1 MYISSLKLWNFRK
14 YGSSADVAEDTKP
27 NLEVIFNKGLN
38 VLIGENDSGKSA
50 ILDAI
55 KLVLKTHAYEWI
67 KVEKDDFHTGTT
79 KLRIEIEFRGLEVNE
94 ARHFTEW
101 LGWAKAEDGK
111 TDEPLLRLIYQVERN
126 AQRIFPAD
134 VCAGMDFTGM
144 PINAAAREYLNT
156 TYLKALRDADSELTA
171 KKNSRVV
178 QIFQKHDLL
187 KKKEGENH
195 YFEKVLNLTNKA
207 IDGWF
212 DNPDNKPQIKEII
225 NEFIEDFISEDHCV
239 DFKLSPPE
247 ILSILEKIAIG
258 IKDNS
263 NPGLGTLNRLYM
275 AVELLHLRK
284 ANWDGTRVCLI
295 EELEAHLHPQAQLKV
310 IEKLQ
315 NEKGVQFI
323 MTTHSP
329 NLASKVPLES
339 LIICKNNN
347 AFPMGS
353 VYTKLDKENYK
364 FLERFLDVTKSN
376 LFFAKGVIIVEG
388 WSEQILIPTLAK
400 KLGYDLT
407 KKEISIINV
416 GSTAYLHFA
425 KIFLRADKEAKMGIP
440 VAIVADLDKREYE
453 REPKIDE
460 NGEIKKNGKKTVYE
474 YIKQPSIS
482 YCRERAAKRKSIIDG
497 DMYVKAFV
505 SNKWT
510 LEYCLLKSQLLSEIF
525 KTSLKAVHSD
535 TFDDA
540 CTTEEKWEEGLARIM
555 LSKSIKKTEI
565 ANQIATLVEIAN
577 LNDYKEED
585 AISYLIN
592 AIKHACSEKP
602 QKTDD
607 NT

>member
-14 YGSSADVAEDTKP
+14 YGCSSDVTEDIIP
-27 NLEVIFNKGLN
+27 HLEVAFNKGLN

-67 KVEKDDFHTGTT
+67 KVENDDFHNGTT
-79 KLRIEIEFRGLEVNE
+79 KFRIEIEFRGLEVNE

-101 LGWAKAEDGK
+101 LGWDKKEDGVNDK
-111 TDEPLLRLIYQVERN
+111 PLLRLIYQVERN
-126 AQRIFPAD
+126 AQRIFPAE

-144 PINAAAREYLNT
+144 PINAAARDYLKT

-171 KKNSRVV
+171 KKNSRVA
-178 QIFQKHDLL
+178 QIFQNHDLL
-187 KKKEGENH
+187 KKKEGETH
-195 YFEKVLNLTNKA
+195 YFETLIEESNIN
-207 IDGWF
+207 INQWF
-212 DNPDNKPQIKEII
+212 DSADNKPQIKDII
-225 NEFIEDFISEDHCV
+225 NEFVKAFISDDIDAIFE
-239 DFKLSPPE
+239 LSPPE
-247 ILSILEKIAIG
+247 ILSILEKIAIE

-284 ANWDGTRVCLI
+284 ANWDGARVCLI

-315 NEKGVQFI
+315 TEKDVQFI

-347 AFPMGS
+347 AFPMGIK
-353 VYTKLDKENYK
+353 YTKLDKDNYK
-364 FLERFLDVTKSN
+364 YLERFLDVTKSN

-388 WSEQILIPTLAK
+388 WSEQILIPALAK

-407 KKEISIINV
+407 KKEVSIINV

-425 KIFLRADKEAKMGIP
+425 KIFLRDDKDAKMGIP
-440 VAIVADLDKREYE
+440 VAIVTDLDNRPNDK
-453 REPKIDE
+453 DE
-460 NGEIKKNGKKTVYE
+460 FVETQ
-474 YIKQPSIS
+474 KQKVRKENLDKLKEEFEGSDITLQI
-482 YCRERAAKRKSIIDG
+482 AKE
-497 DMYVKAFV
+497 
-505 SNKWT
+505 WT
-510 LEYCLLKSQLLSEIF
+510 LEWCLYKSKLSEAF
-525 KTSLKAVHSD
+525 KQSVQEVHSKTKD
-535 TFDDA
+535 F
-540 CTTEEKWEEGLARIM
+540 EKEKDKYKPEFEGKFI
-555 LSKSIKKTEI
+555 SKLRKDEGTSNLDKVSIASVFAEKLETDHAIILDE
-565 ANQIATLVEIAN
+565 
-577 LNDYKEED
+577 NDEYVG
-585 AISYLIN
+585 YLIN

-607 NT
+607 NK

>member
-14 YGSSADVAEDTKP
+14 YGSPEDVTEDTTP
-27 NLEVIFNKGLN
+27 HLAVSFNKGLN

-67 KVEKDDFHTGTT
+67 KVENDDFHHVTT
-79 KLRIEIEFRGLEVNE
+79 KFRIEIEFRGLEVNE

-126 AQRIFPAD
+126 SQRIFPAE

-144 PINAAAREYLNT
+144 PINASAREYLKT

-171 KKNSRVV
+171 KKNSRVA
-178 QIFQKHDLL
+178 QIFQNHDLL
-187 KKKEGENH
+187 KKKEGNTH
-195 YFEKVLNLTNKA
+195 YFETLIGQSNNC
-207 IDGWF
+207 INQWF
-212 DNPDNKPQIKEII
+212 DNADNKPQIKDII
-225 NEFIEDFISEDHCV
+225 NEFVKAFISDNI
-239 DFKLSPPE
+239 DAIFDLSKPE

-315 NEKGVQFI
+315 NEPDVQFI

-353 VYTKLDKENYK
+353 IYTKLKNDSYIH
-364 FLERFLDVTKSN
+364 LERFLDVTKSN

-388 WSEQILIPTLAK
+388 WSEQILIPALAK
-400 KLGYDLT
+400 KLGFDLT
-407 KKEISIINV
+407 KKEVSIINV

-425 KIFLRADKEAKMGIP
+425 KIFLRDDKDAKMGIP
-440 VAIVADLDKREYE
+440 VAIVTDLDNRPNDK
-453 REPKIDE
+453 DE
-460 NGEIKKNGKKTVYE
+460 FVETQ
-474 YIKQPSIS
+474 KQKVRKENLDKLKEEFEGSDITLQI
-482 YCRERAAKRKSIIDG
+482 AKE
-497 DMYVKAFV
+497 
-505 SNKWT
+505 WT
-510 LEYCLLKSQLLSEIF
+510 LEWCLYKSKLSEAF
-525 KTSLKAVHSD
+525 KQSVQEVHSKTKEFEKEKD
-535 TFDDA
+535 KYKPEFEGKFISKLRKDDGTSNLDKVSIA
-540 CTTEEKWEEGLARIM
+540 SVFAEKLE
-555 LSKSIKKTEI
+555 
-565 ANQIATLVEIAN
+565 ANPAITLDK
-577 LNDYKEED
+577 NDEYVG
-585 AISYLIN
+585 YLIK
-592 AIKHACSEKP
+592 AIKHACSDGDK
-602 QKTDD
+602 K
-607 NT
+607 

>member
-14 YGSSADVAEDTKP
+14 YGSPADVTEDTTP
-27 NLEVIFNKGLN
+27 HLAVSFNKGLN

-67 KVEKDDFHTGTT
+67 KVENDDFHHGTT
-79 KLRIEIEFRGLEVNE
+79 KFRIEIEFRGLEVNE
-94 ARHFTEW
+94 ARHFIEW
-101 LGWAKAEDGK
+101 IGWDKEEDGE
-111 TDEPLLRLIYQVERN
+111 TDKPLLRIIYQVERN
-126 AQRIFPAD
+126 AQRIFPTE

-144 PINAAAREYLNT
+144 PIYAAAREYLKT

-171 KKNSRVV
+171 KKNSRVA
-178 QIFQKHDLL
+178 QIFQNHDLL
-187 KKKEGENH
+187 KKKEGETH
-195 YFEKVLNLTNKA
+195 YFETLIEESNKN
-207 IDGWF
+207 INQWF
-212 DNPDNKPQIKEII
+212 DNENNKPQIKDII
-225 NEFIEDFISEDHCV
+225 NEFVKAFISDDIDAIFE
-239 DFKLSPPE
+239 LSEPE

-315 NEKGVQFI
+315 NEPDVQFI

-353 VYTKLDKENYK
+353 IYTKLNKENYK
-364 FLERFLDVTKSN
+364 YLERFLDVTKSN
-376 LFFAKGVIIVEG
+376 LFFAKGIIIVEG
-388 WSEQILIPTLAK
+388 WSEQILIPALAK

-407 KKEISIINV
+407 KKEVSIINV

-425 KIFLRADKEAKMGIP
+425 KIFLRADGNAKMEIP

-453 REPKIDE
+453 REPMIDE
-460 NGEIKKNGKKTVYE
+460 NGKIKKNGKKTVYT

-482 YCRERAAKRKSIIDG
+482 YCRERSAKRKSIIDR
-497 DMYVKAFV
+497 DRYVKAFV

-510 LEYCLLKSQLLSEIF
+510 LEYCLLKSELLSEIF
-525 KTSLKAVHSD
+525 KSSLKTVHSD
-535 TFDDA
+535 IFNDA
-540 CTTEEKWEEGLARIM
+540 CTTEEKWEEALARIM

-565 ANQIATLVEIAN
+565 ANQITTLVESTN
-577 LNDYKEED
+577 LNNYKEED
-585 AISYLIN
+585 AISYLIK
-592 AIKHACSEKP
+592 AIKHACSNG
-602 QKTDD
+602 D
-607 NT
+607 

>member
-1 MYISSLKLWNFRK
+1 MYIENLKLWNFRK
-14 YGSSADVAEDTKP
+14 YGSSTDVTEETIP
-27 NLEVIFNKGLN
+27 HLEIPFNKGLN

-67 KVEKDDFHTGTT
+67 KVGNDDFHKDTN
-79 KLRIEIEFRGLEVNE
+79 KLRIEIIFRGLEIKE

-101 LGWAKAEDGK
+101 IGWDKEEDGQ
-111 TDEPLLRLIYQVERN
+111 TDKPLLRIIYQVERN
-126 AQRIFPAD
+126 SQRIFPAE

-144 PINAAAREYLNT
+144 PINAVAREYLKT
-156 TYLKALRDADSELTA
+156 TYLKALRDADTELTA
-171 KKNSRVV
+171 KRNSRVA
-178 QIFQKHDLL
+178 QIFQNHDLL
-187 KKKEGENH
+187 KRNVDEQH
-195 YFEKVLNLTNKA
+195 YFERVIELSNKA
-207 IDGWF
+207 VNQWF
-212 DNPDNKPQIKEII
+212 DNDNNNPQIKGII
-225 NEFIEDFISEDHCV
+225 NEFVKAFINDDIDAIFNLSE
-239 DFKLSPPE
+239 PE

-258 IKDNS
+258 IAGNS

-284 ANWDGTRVCLI
+284 ANWDGARVCLI

-315 NEKGVQFI
+315 TEEGVQFI

-339 LIICKNNN
+339 LIICKNND
-347 AFPMGS
+347 AFPMGNK
-353 VYTKLDKENYK
+353 YTQLDKDNYK
-364 FLERFLDVTKSN
+364 YLEHFLDVTKSN

-400 KLGYDLT
+400 RLGYDLT
-407 KKEISIINV
+407 KKEVSIINV

-425 KIFLRADKEAKMGIP
+425 KIFLRNDDVKMGIP
-440 VAIVADLDKREYE
+440 VAIIADLDLREYE

-460 NGEIKKNGKKTVYE
+460 NGNIKKNGKKTVYE

-497 DMYVKAFV
+497 DRYVKAFV
-505 SNKWT
+505 SNIWT
-510 LEYCLLKSQLLSEIF
+510 LEYCLLKSDLLSKIF
-525 KTSLKAVHSD
+525 KNTLKSVHSD
-535 TFDDA
+535 VFNDA
-540 CTTEEKWEEGLARIM
+540 CTTEEEWEKGLARIM

-565 ANQIATLVEIAN
+565 ANQMVTLVERTN
-577 LNDYKEED
+577 LKDHTEGE
-585 AISYLIN
+585 AISYLIK
-592 AIKHACSEKP
+592 AIEHACSEKP

-607 NT
+607 NK

>member
-14 YGSSADVAEDTKP
+14 YGNSADVTEDTAP
-27 NLEVIFNKGLN
+27 HLEVPFNKGLN

-67 KVEKDDFHTGTT
+67 KVGNDDFHKGTN
-79 KLRIEIEFRGLEVNE
+79 KLRIEIEFRGLEINE

-101 LGWAKAEDGK
+101 LGWAKAKAGK

-126 AQRIFPAD
+126 AQRIFPAE
-134 VCAGMDFTGM
+134 VCAGMDFTGIS
-144 PINAAAREYLNT
+144 INVAAREYLKT

-171 KKNSRVV
+171 KKNSRVA
-178 QIFQKHDLL
+178 QIFQNHDLL
-187 KKKEGENH
+187 KKKEGETH
-195 YFEKVLNLTNKA
+195 YFETLIEDSNKS
-207 IDGWF
+207 INQWF
-212 DNPDNKPQIKEII
+212 DNADNKPQIKDII
-225 NEFIEDFISEDHCV
+225 NEFVKAFISDDIDAIFE
-239 DFKLSPPE
+239 LSEPE

-258 IKDNS
+258 IAGNS

-284 ANWDGTRVCLI
+284 ANWDGAKVCLI

-315 NEKGVQFI
+315 TEKDVQFI

-347 AFPMGS
+347 AFPMGCE
-353 VYTKLDKENYK
+353 YTQLDKDNYK
-364 FLERFLDVTKSN
+364 YLERFLDVTKSN

-400 KLGYDLT
+400 ELGYDLT

-425 KIFLRADKEAKMGIP
+425 KIFLRNDDVKMGIP
-440 VAIVADLDKREYE
+440 VAIIADLDLREYE
-453 REPKIDE
+453 REPQIDG
-460 NGEIKKNGKKTVYE
+460 NGNVKKNGKKTVYE

-497 DMYVKAFV
+497 ARYVKAFV
-505 SNKWT
+505 SNIWT
-510 LEYCLLKSQLLSEIF
+510 LEYCLLKSNLLSEIF
-525 KTSLKAVHSD
+525 KNSLKSVHSD
-535 TFDDA
+535 TFNDA
-540 CTTEEKWEEGLARIM
+540 CTAEEQWEEGLARIM

-565 ANQIATLVEIAN
+565 AYRMASLINSVDFKKYDENTDTIA
-577 LNDYKEED
+577 
-585 AISYLIN
+585 YLIK
-592 AIKHACSEKP
+592 AIKHACSDGDK
-602 QKTDD
+602 K
-607 NT
+607 